1 MGATKQ
7 KDPAAKLEQLAP
19 GASGM
24 TPDAAIRDYVLGL
37 AQGDVEITLPDL
49 RKRIQEILKLHP
61 GAGRI
66 DVQNGRKRGDR
77 EITVY
82 DAEDGKV
89 AIAFV
94 EIKKDGE
101 VEALP
106 ADPPTMREL
115 LEEVPGIGEATAAKV
130 LDELGIPVT
139 AEAQSGP
146 LGRAAQHRAG
156 EKAGLRGKALA
167 IWIATGQ
174 NGTEQAS
181 RARYERQMR
190 ESAEAGSSRSR
201 KSPKNRGAKDEDIRA
216 AELATETAA
225 SKGKKLSQRVTPA
238 EAKKGRALIAKVK
251 GSAPIFEIL
260 RFSSERRFKRYV
272 AGELATREL
281 SDDEKNGI
289 RAFTQRIDSHQVWA
303 RKAGAIAY
311 GIQEQLKEAS
321 SR

>member
-7 KDPAAKLEQLAP
+7 KDPAAKLEKLAP

-37 AQGDVEITLPDL
+37 AQGNVEITLPDL
-49 RKRIQEILKLHP
+49 RKRILEILELHP

-106 ADPPTMREL
+106 TNPPTMREL
-115 LEEVPGIGEATAAKV
+115 LEKIPGIGEATAAKV
-130 LDELGIPVT
+130 LDEIGISWN
-139 AEAQSGP
+139 AEATTSE
-146 LGRAAQHRAG
+146 LNRAAKHRGGA
-156 EKAGLRGKALA
+156 KAGLRGKALA
-167 IWIATGQ
+167 IWIATGE
-174 NGTEQAS
+174 NGSQQAA
-181 RARYERQMR
+181 RGRYERQMR
-190 ESAEAGSSRSR
+190 ESAKQGSRRSR

-225 SKGKKLSQRVTPA
+225 SKGSALSQRVTPA
-238 EAKKGRALIAKVK
+238 EAKKGRTILARIHKS
-251 GSAPIFEIL
+251 GAPWEL
-260 RFSSERRFKRYV
+260 LGFSSERRLKRFV
-272 AGELATREL
+272 TGELAMRDL
-281 SDDEKNGI
+281 SDDEKDGV
-289 RAFTQRIDSHQVWA
+289 RDFTKRIGSHQVWA
-303 RKAGAIAY
+303 RKAAAIAY
-311 GIQEQLKEAS
+311 GIQEQLKELS